1 MLRNLS
7 IFILCLGMAFFA
19 GKHQER
25 MEIQEQ
31 VVRIE
36 TQMQNVATEADEKL
50 KQEKKNAQAKIDA
63 LKSSV
68 ADGSVRMYVRASCN
82 SSTPNGDTENGA
94 ELDRQTAQD
103 LIGITAD
110 GDKAILQLNACIDL
124 YNDLRNIK
132 WISQNTSH

>member
-7 IFILCLGMAFFA
+7 IFILYLGMAFFA

-36 TQMQNVATEADEKL
+36 TQMQNIATEADEKL
-50 KQEKKNAQAKIDA
+50 KQEKKNAQVKIDA

-82 SSTPNGDTENGA
+82 PSSPSGDTENGA

-132 WISQNTSH
+132 